1 MLRPINKVKAEAMA
15 VACEQAAANDCIGYN
30 QSKRNTL
37 NSQAILVGYDISRI
51 RNDCDCDCSSLM
63 TVCAQAA
70 GIHINYCA
78 GNAPTT
84 RTMKTAFM
92 YTNEFEL
99 LVDDIYTNTDRY
111 LLRGDVLVKAG
122 SHTVMA
128 LENGKADILPTIK
141 RGSKGNYVR
150 LLQGRLIAKG
160 YNIQCDG
167 DFGANTYEA
176 VKAFQASVSTLEVD
190 GIVGPKTWAELYK

>member
-1 MLRPINKVKAEAMA
+1 MKAEAMA
-15 VACEQAAANDCIGYN
+15 AACEAGCANDNIGYDQN
-30 QSKRNTL
+30 QRNTL
-37 NSQAILVGYDISRI
+37 NTQAALVNYNLGKITTK
-51 RNDCDCDCSSLM
+51 CETDCSAFM

-70 GIHINYCA
+70 GIPVKYNN

-84 RTMKTAFM
+84 STMRNAFIN
-92 YTNEFEL
+92 TGEFEL
-99 LVDDIYTNTDRY
+99 LADDIYTNSDRY
-111 LLRGDVLVKAG
+111 LLRGDILVKAG

-128 LENGKADILPTIK
+128 LDNGKADTLPTIK
-141 RGSKGNYVR
+141 RGSTGNYVR
-150 LLQGRLIAKG
+150 VLQGRLIAKG

-167 DFGANTYEA
+167 DFGPKTYEA